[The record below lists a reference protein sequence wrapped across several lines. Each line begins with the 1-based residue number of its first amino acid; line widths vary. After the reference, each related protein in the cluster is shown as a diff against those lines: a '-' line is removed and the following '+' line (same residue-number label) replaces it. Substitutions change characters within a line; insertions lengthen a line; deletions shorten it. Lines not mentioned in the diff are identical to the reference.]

1 MKLQNS
7 SVNRPNYRSYFIIK
21 LPYYKERVAKEAER
35 GIKMKKNYSYEE
47 FVEIIRKLRSK
58 DGCPWDREQTH
69 ESLKSCLIEE
79 AYEVIEGI
87 DLLEKTKDPA
97 NLCEELGDVLL
108 QVVMHSVIAEEE
120 KNFTIQDVIN
130 GISEKM
136 VRRHPHVFG
145 DVVAETSSEVLENW
159 EEIKKK
165 EKEETSVSEGLARIP
180 RAFPPTMRAAKVQKK
195 VEKAGLQFSTYE
207 EALNHVKQRLESLEN
222 ARVSGNLDAFEGE
235 FGDLLFGVVNLSRFL
250 QLNVENSLTN
260 ATDKFI
266 NRFVSIE
273 KCALNQ
279 GKTLKE
285 MSIDEQGAL
294 WGRMK

>member
-1 MKLQNS
+1 
-7 SVNRPNYRSYFIIK
+7 
-21 LPYYKERVAKEAER
+21 
-35 GIKMKKNYSYEE
+35 MKKNYSYEE

-279 GKTLKE
+279 GKRLKE